1 MNSNKIDFSILNKF
15 KFEKQ
20 PVGVKFLFNKPKGIN
35 QINKTLAFC
44 EMFIE
49 AQTNEPFYTTKEN
62 HECAG
67 TIPLGMVDV
76 EPFFASGMV
85 GEKLGVFEDAR
96 TGKRPYYVLPRL
108 EKNTV
113 NYVAFSALS
122 QMSFDPDIL
131 IVTANLNQAEI
142 ILRAS
147 SYRTGQMWTSKTT
160 AVLGC
165 AWLYIHPYISGEM
178 NYMVTGICSGGMTA
192 RKILPEGFVLISIP
206 FDQLPGILDNL
217 KNMQWIP
224 PEYKVGRDGANEFFK
239 NIVNEVI
246 QDL

>member
-1 MNSNKIDFSILNKF
+1 MGSSKIDFSVLNKF
-15 KFEKQ
+15 NFQKQ
-20 PVGVKFLFNKPKGIN
+20 PVGVKFMFNKPAGIN
-35 QINKTLAFC
+35 HLNKTLAFC

-49 AQTNEPFYTTKEN
+49 AQNSEPFYVTKEN

-76 EPFFASGMV
+76 EPLFASGMV

-96 TGKRPYYVLPRL
+96 TGKRPYYVLPRF

-113 NYVAFSALS
+113 NYVVFSSLS
-122 QMSFDPDIL
+122 HLTFDPDIL

-165 AWLYIHPYISGEM
+165 AWLYIYPYISGEM

-192 RKILPEGFVLISIP
+192 RRILPEGLVLISIP
-206 FDQLPGILDNL
+206 FDQIPGILDNL
-217 KNMQWIP
+217 KNMQWVP
-224 PEYKVGRDGANEFFK
+224 PEYKVSRDRANEFFN
-239 NIVNEVI
+239 NIVKEMSQNR
-246 QDL
+246 